1 MLQRTIQSVLDFT
14 EDRTLYLTEEASN
27 TSREAITNVLKGWAP
42 RRNSH
47 SVFLLLRPWFLCK
60 WNIYKQQFYHLLDK
74 CIFFTYSM
82 NIVKHCALYSV
93 MKKAISLKWKIFQ
106 DKHSQAERDKWSLTL
121 SYAILQFYP
130 EIKYK

>member
-1 MLQRTIQSVLDFT
+1 MFSKGELQGEIPILFFYFSGPGSFVNEIYINSSFITC
-14 EDRTLYLTEEASN
+14 LTNA
-27 TSREAITNVLKGWAP
+27 
-42 RRNSH
+42 
-47 SVFLLLRPWFLCK
+47 F
-60 WNIYKQQFYHLLDK
+60 
-74 CIFFTYSM
+74 FFTYSM